1 MKKTIKQWCKEHEV
15 NWLGQGQTGPV
26 RYDWKLVLGK
36 GRAALFAC
44 TVKGPQ
50 PELHRVGKREV
61 LVFPNVNRPKDG
73 GKITES
79 AFLCILNWVDD
90 CLNGDIRELTSAN
103 NHLNATS
110 ERPRFACLSLA
121 H

>member
-1 MKKTIKQWCKEHEV
+1 MKKTIKQWCREHEV

-26 RYDWKLVLGK
+26 RYDWKLILGK
-36 GRAALFAC
+36 GRTALFAS

-50 PELHRVGKREV
+50 PELHRVGKREM

-73 GKITES
+73 GKITGP
-79 AFLCILNWVDD
+79 AFLRILDWVDD

-103 NHLNATS
+103 KTIQDISA
-110 ERPRFACLSLA
+110 
-121 H
+121 